1 MCRGADTFGIPT
13 RCHVVAGDVKHA
25 WDKPGVTHARPVSI
39 AGSNLASS
47 VRGAYSSGFA
57 DLASRPQPC
66 ILTWI
71 GTSIF
76 HGTAHRALGLVSI
89 AIGARVVDWSRTIT
103 ATQVPSAEST
113 SRFAQVPPMQPSL
126 IMLRSLNRASLLGLA
141 LVCSMARPI
150 GCWD

>member
-1 MCRGADTFGIPT
+1 MRVCGRVLGVCRRADTFGIPT
-13 RCHVVAGDVKHA
+13 RCHVVAGDVKQA
-25 WDKPGVTHARPVSI
+25 WDKPGVTYARPVST

-89 AIGARVVDWSRTIT
+89 AIGARVVQTLSRGAPLEHPRIERVWIYYVY
-103 ATQVPSAEST
+103 QY
-113 SRFAQVPPMQPSL
+113 M
-126 IMLRSLNRASLLGLA
+126 
-141 LVCSMARPI
+141 
-150 GCWD
+150 